1 MLQKPW
7 LASTVLLTRYSA
19 EASHV
24 LHKVFWGGVPMLYM
38 NPKIIP
44 PIQQLFDSHLF
55 GCASI
60 ALGYGIARLY
70 GAKDILRLFGIADY
84 LDLWHD
90 LLDLC
95 IRSRNRYRAG
105 G

>member
-1 MLQKPW
+1 MLRKPW

-24 LHKVFWGGVPMLYM
+24 LYKVLWNGVSMLYM
-38 NPKIIP
+38 NSEIIP
-44 PIQQLFDSHLF
+44 PIQQLFDNHLF

-70 GAKDILRLFGIADY
+70 GAKDILRLFGITDY
-84 LDLWHD
+84 LNLWDD

-95 IRSRNRYRAG
+95 IRSRRRYRAG
-105 G
+105 